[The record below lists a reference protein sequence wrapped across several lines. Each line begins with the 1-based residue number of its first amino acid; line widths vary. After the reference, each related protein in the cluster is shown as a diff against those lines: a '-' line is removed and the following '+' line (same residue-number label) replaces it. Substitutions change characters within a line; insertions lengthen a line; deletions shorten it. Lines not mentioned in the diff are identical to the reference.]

1 MNGATALFLIM
12 LYNKIRITT
21 KLLKRIVSNI
31 HEAISLVDADIIA
44 DKSIPDSPKKIQS
57 VTKI

>member
-1 MNGATALFLIM
+1 MNGATALFLIL

-21 KLLKRIVSNI
+21 RYCKQYLQI
-31 HEAISLVDADIIA
+31 HEAMSLVVAKIIA